1 MSSARAPAAD
11 DGGGELTKLPTR
23 DVGRETSDPSAPSP
37 AGGAPRPSRW
47 RWVILAAVAAG
58 TGALF
63 VWTPGGG
70 DEDTRRP
77 GAMGQRATTVSVGE
91 VERGTI
97 TERATYPGELVSD
110 AADLASR
117 IGGRLI
123 EVNVRIGHEVERG
136 EVLARI
142 DASDL
147 RAQRAE
153 AAAQVE
159 AATATERRVRL
170 ELDAARRELE
180 RARQLHDR
188 QVVSEQEVDGI
199 RDRVASL
206 QEDVLQ
212 ASAERSRA
220 QARIEVLAQEIR
232 ESVITAPFAGTVTD
246 RYVDPGSFV
255 QAGTRIARLVENGP
269 LRVRFEVPER
279 DVGSFGKDARFEVR
293 APPTGE
299 RTFAGVVTGAARE
312 VDRERRVA
320 RVEGTVEEPPASWLA
335 GMYAEVV
342 TARRELHDEILV
354 PARALVSR
362 LGVTGAVEYG
372 VSIPSEGIARWVPIQ
387 VLGREHDKAAVA
399 GALEPGAHVL
409 VGGHSD
415 LTDGARINI
424 AGERQERGE
433 GQG

>member
-1 MSSARAPAAD
+1 MSQARAPAAER
-11 DGGGELTKLPTR
+11 GGELTELPTR
-23 DVGRETSDPSAPSP
+23 TSSRETGDDAAPSATTR
-37 AGGAPRPSRW
+37 APRPSRW
-47 RWVILAAVAAG
+47 RWVILAVVAAG

-63 VWTPGGG
+63 LWTPGGG
-70 DEDTRRP
+70 DDAERRF
-77 GAMGQRATTVSVGE
+77 GAMGERATTVSVGE

-97 TERATYPGELVSD
+97 TERATYPGEIVSD

-117 IGGRLI
+117 IGGRLL
-123 EVNVRIGHEVERG
+123 EVNVRIGDEVARG
-136 EVLARI
+136 DVLARL
-142 DASDL
+142 DANDL

-153 AAAQVE
+153 ASAQVE
-159 AATATERRVRL
+159 AATATERRVRVEL
-170 ELDAARRELE
+170 EAARRELE
-180 RARQLHDR
+180 RGQQLHDR

-212 ASAERSRA
+212 ASAERARA
-220 QARIEVLAQEIR
+220 QARIEVLDQEIR
-232 ESVITAPFAGTVTD
+232 EAVIAAPFAGTVTD
-246 RYVDPGSFV
+246 RYIDPGSFV
-255 QAGTRIARLVENGP
+255 QAGTRIVRVVENGP

-299 RTFAGVVTGAARE
+299 RTFSGVVTGAARE
-312 VDRERRVA
+312 VERERRIA
-320 RVEGTVEEPPASWLA
+320 RVEGTVDEPPTSWLA

-342 TARRELHDEILV
+342 TARRELRDELLV
-354 PARALVSR
+354 PSRALVSR
-362 LGVTGAVEYG
+362 LTHTGEIEYG
-372 VSIPSEGIARWVPIQ
+372 VFVPREGAAHWVPVQ

-399 GALEPGAHVL
+399 GALEPGDRVL
-409 VGGHSD
+409 VGGHTD

-424 AGERQERGE
+424 AGERSERGE